1 MSIPK
6 DTIQTILN
14 TATLEA
20 VADRL
25 YTLKKSGST
34 LVMDCPLCKEKAK
47 KGHGMKITPANGIYK
62 CFSCGAG
69 GKSPVNFLMDTQ
81 SLKYP
86 DAIKWLGDFYN
97 IEIKD
102 DREVK
107 GPQKRS
113 KKMEKSF
120 RDKQL
125 EASGL
130 AEEDQRA
137 LVYVDENTQQEVDV
151 FEAAT
156 RTDDG
161 RIVDGD
167 DMLIWYFDLNG
178 KPIEFQAPKSSRTS
192 KLWRFRWQ
200 IPDLHK
206 DKNGRPM
213 KYTSPYGSGS
223 HLFIP
228 EIVRSAYRDARVI
241 KRLYI
246 QEGEKKALKACK
258 HGIFSVGVM
267 GIQNIGSQN
276 KLPYDLLLLV
286 QRCHIQEVVFV
297 LDSDF
302 DHLSNELKPGT
313 RVDQRP
319 LSFYY
324 AVRTFKDYFKTFA
337 NTGIYLETYFAHI
350 RDNEANDKGLDDLL
364 ANTLKDK
371 ERELADDFDH
381 AMNEKDGQGKY
392 VNAYKISTIT
402 DIKLLE
408 YWNLDSAEKFAE
420 KYKDKLINLV
430 EFQISKHK
438 WKFDEAGKL
447 VPSQPL
453 QEDERYWLKEVR
465 ENKGG
470 FEMVQYKFKYM
481 YCYNFLNRRGFGRY
495 RQANNTDTFVS
506 ISNKVVDQVDSY
518 YMRDFV
524 TEFTKE
530 IADKPDLV
538 DVMDMLYRG
547 GKMYLGPD
555 SLSNLSYV
563 HPHFEVADKSF
574 QYMYFREKVWKIT
587 FQGIEERNYSE
598 LEHYVWKDKVIN
610 MDAKQ
615 IAGTYKAETGVKS
628 SDFIDVE
635 RVDLSVVQRMSKLM
649 DLTPFLGQYFVT
661 LSQEAEQCHFA
672 KFVWNTSEFFWRKFI
687 NPATR
692 SFIKD
697 ERTADEQFETSLHF
711 VSKMTAIGY
720 LLHKYRD
727 KSTEKAIVAMD
738 GKLSE
743 VGESNGRTG
752 KSILGT
758 AVGKVIPQTYIGA
771 KSKDLTADPFIWEE
785 VTEKTESVF
794 LDDVRAN
801 VDFEFFFPV
810 ITGQMTINA
819 KAQKKYTLP
828 EISTPKIFMTTNHA
842 INGNSE
848 SFRDRQF
855 LLAFSDWYSNEH
867 KPKNDFGIDFFT
879 EWDEKQWNLF
889 YNFMAACL
897 QLYFKA
903 QALGWGIN
911 RSGLIAPP
919 TERLDRRR
927 LRQFIGENFLTWA
940 DEYFSVTEDEE
951 VSEIISNNL
960 NNPIP
965 RKELYDNFLEKNPN
979 DRKYVTPHHFKKKL
993 KAWCDYRKLIFNP
1006 HKRNEHGHPGLD
1018 DKSGGV
1024 ESFMIGNR
1032 DISSYGG

>member
-6 DTIQTILN
+6 TTIQSIQL
-14 TATLEA
+14 AAKLEEI
-20 VADRL
+20 VGNL
-25 YTLKKSGST
+25 YKVKKAGSS
-34 LVMDCPLCKEKAK
+34 LYCDCPKCNALGK
-47 KGHGMKITPANGIYK
+47 KGLKINPALQVWK
-62 CFSCGAG
+62 CFSCGWG
-69 GKSPVNFLMDTQ
+69 GKSPFNFIVETQ
-81 SLKYP
+81 GLKYP
-86 DAIKWLGDFYN
+86 EAVKWLGDFYN
-97 IEIKD
+97 IEVKD

-107 GPQKRS
+107 GPQRREKRH
-113 KKMEKSF
+113 EKTF
-120 RDKQL
+120 RDRQL

-130 AEEDQRA
+130 TEEDQRA
-137 LVYVDENTQQEVDV
+137 LVFVDENTQQEVDI

-161 RIVDGD
+161 RITDGD
-167 DMLIWYFDLNG
+167 DMLIWYYDLNG
-178 KPIEFQAPKSSRTS
+178 KPIEYTMPKSSKVQR
-192 KLWRFRWQ
+192 LWRFRWQ
-200 IPDLHK
+200 IPELHRAK
-206 DKNGRPM
+206 ESGKPM

-228 EIVRSAYRDARVI
+228 EIVRRAYADARVI

-246 QEGEKKALKACK
+246 QEGVKKALKACK
-258 HGIFSVGVM
+258 HGIFSVGIM
-267 GIQNIGSQN
+267 GIQNIGSQG
-276 KLPYDLLLLV
+276 KLPYELQLLV
-286 QRCHIQEVVFV
+286 ARCHIQEVVFV

-302 DHLSNELKPGT
+302 NHLSNELKPGS

-324 AVRTFKDYFKTFA
+324 AVRTFKDYFRTFS
-337 NTGIYLETYFAHI
+337 NIGIYLELYFAHV
-350 RDNEANDKGLDDLL
+350 RDNEANEKGLDDLL
-364 ANTLKDK
+364 AGSLK
-371 ERELADDFDH
+371 EREKELADDFDH
-381 AMNEKDGQGKY
+381 AMNEKDGQGTFI
-392 VNAYKISTIT
+392 NCYKISTVT

-408 YWNLDSAEKFAE
+408 FWNLDSAEKFAE
-420 KYKDKLINLV
+420 KYKDRLIDLV

-438 WKFDEAGKL
+438 WKFDETGKL
-447 VPSQPL
+447 IPAQPL
-453 QEDERYWLKEVR
+453 QDDERYYIKETKT
-465 ENKGG
+465 NKFGD
-470 FEMVQYKFKYM
+470 EITQYKFKYM

-495 RQANNTDTFVS
+495 RQANNTDAF
-506 ISNKVVDQVDSY
+506 IYINNKVVDQVDSY

-530 IADKPDLV
+530 IAEKIDMV

-563 HPHFEVADKSF
+563 HPYFEVADKSF

-587 FQGIEERNYSE
+587 AQGIEERNYSE
-598 LEHYVWKDKVIN
+598 LEHFVWKDKVIN

-615 IAGTYKAETGVKS
+615 IKGTYTKDQGVKTN
-628 SDFIDVE
+628 DFIDVQRITADVAE
-635 RVDLSVVQRMSKLM
+635 STRYIDLKPFVGQFGVV
-649 DLTPFLGQYFVT
+649 F
-661 LSQEAEQCHFA
+661 SQEAEQCHFA
-672 KFVWNTSEFFWRKFI
+672 KFLWNTGEFFWKKFI
-687 NPATR
+687 NPTSRAP
-692 SFIKD
+692 IKD
-697 ERTADEQFETSLHF
+697 ERSLDEQFETSLHF

-743 VGESNGRTG
+743 VGDSNGRTG
-752 KSILGT
+752 KSIVGT
-758 AVGKVIPQTYIGA
+758 AIGKVVPQAYIGA
-771 KSKDLTADPFIWEE
+771 KSKDLTSDPFIWEE

-810 ITGQMTINA
+810 ITGQMTINV
-819 KAQKKYTLP
+819 KAQRKFTLP

-842 INGNSE
+842 INGNSA

-855 LLAFSDWYSNEH
+855 LLAFSDWYNDEH
-867 KPKNDFGIDFFT
+867 KPLDDFGINFFT
-879 EWDEKQWNLF
+879 EWDEKQWTLF

-903 QALGWGIN
+903 QSLGWGIN
-911 RSGLIAPP
+911 RSGLISPP

-927 LRQFIGENFLTWA
+927 LRQYIGENFLTWA
-940 DEYFSVTEDEE
+940 DEYYNITEEE
-951 VSEIISNNL
+951 DVSLIFSNNL

-993 KAWCDYRKLIFNP
+993 KAWCDYRGLIFNP
-1006 HKRNEHGHPGLD
+1006 HKRNEHGYPGLD
-1018 DKSGGV
+1018 DKSGGI